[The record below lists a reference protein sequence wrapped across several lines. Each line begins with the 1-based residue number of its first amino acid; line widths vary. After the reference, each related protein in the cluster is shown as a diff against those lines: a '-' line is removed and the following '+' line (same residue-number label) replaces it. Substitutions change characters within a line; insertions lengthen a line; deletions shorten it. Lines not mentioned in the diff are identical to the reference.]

1 MENELKF
8 KMTIL
13 DKNILPQHGPY
24 VDFAVL
30 DVPPGIPEDGWLAPE
45 EYEAG
50 LFFELADDLLGC
62 YCSITRSY
70 SPFDPHGLTQL
81 TTPQELYEFIAKLLL
96 WELQI
101 AKTPVFYFNRAL
113 DDLYGSA
120 ERRLEANNI
129 TPEKLKA
136 NLLETLHF
144 VIGHLNQA
152 AASGKCVVIV
162 GF

>member
-1 MENELKF
+1 MENKLKF
-8 KMTIL
+8 NMTIL
-13 DKNILPQHGPY
+13 DKKALPQHGPF

-30 DVPPGIPEDGWLAPE
+30 DVPPGIPEEGWLAPE

-50 LFFELADDLLGC
+50 LFFELADGLLGC
-62 YCSITRSY
+62 YCSLTRSY

-81 TTPQELYEFIAKLLL
+81 TKPQEIHEFAAKLLL

-101 AKTPVFYFNRAL
+101 ANTPVFYFNRAL
-113 DDLYGSA
+113 DDLYESA
-120 ERRLEANNI
+120 ERRLE

-136 NLLETLHF
+136 DLLETLHF